1 MLAHYKIPKVI
12 TVVGRV
18 QRAPNGKADYGW
30 ARETA
35 LAHGVDRT

>member
-12 TVVGRV
+12 VVVDRV

-30 ARETA
+30 TKATA
-35 LAHGVDRT
+35 LANGADR